1 MEGTAAEF
9 TSDILSF
16 VAGRAIANMLN
27 LYAYNPKSNL
37 VEQLHRDLGT
47 MLRALSY
54 DTHQD
59 WEALLPQALFAIR
72 TAVSKSIGLS
82 PYQLLFGP
90 NVSQPIDIAFGKPP
104 MPPQG
109 DLDYHR
115 YADQL
120 RNRIDNT
127 QTYTREKIALAITRQ
142 RRSYN
147 QDAKEINV
155 GEKVWLF
162 TQVTKPGQ
170 SRK

>member
-1 MEGTAAEF
+1 
-9 TSDILSF
+9 
-16 VAGRAIANMLN
+16 
-27 LYAYNPKSNL
+27 
-37 VEQLHRDLGT
+37 

-59 WEALLPQALFAIR
+59 WEALLPQAFFAIR
-72 TAVSKSIGLS
+72 TAVSKSIGLA
-82 PYQLLFGP
+82 PYQLLFGR
-90 NVSQPIDIAFGKPP
+90 NASQPIDIAFGKPL

-115 YADQL
+115 YANQL
-120 RNRIDNT
+120 RNRIDNA
-127 QTYTREKIALAITRQ
+127 QTYAREKIALAITRQ

-162 TQVTKPGQ
+162 TPATKPGQ
-170 SRK
+170 SQKLANFGQAPG